1 MKVLNELK
9 SILGELDK
17 TELLLDQF
25 LLCFH
30 SNYQNKSGSKTVL
43 RQESFSVQSEKKS
56 PNLNDSENM
65 KSQILDHL
73 SYDQGC
79 HH

>member
-1 MKVLNELK
+1 MKNFSVLK
-9 SILGELDK
+9 SVLGELDK

-43 RQESFSVQSEKKS
+43 RQELFWNNLKKKS

-65 KSQILDHL
+65 KSQTLEHL

>member
-1 MKVLNELK
+1 MIQQVPCLLK

-43 RQESFSVQSEKKS
+43 RQELFWNNLKKNH
-56 PNLNDSENM
+56 PTLM
-65 KSQILDHL
+65 IVKI
-73 SYDQGC
+73 
-79 HH
+79 